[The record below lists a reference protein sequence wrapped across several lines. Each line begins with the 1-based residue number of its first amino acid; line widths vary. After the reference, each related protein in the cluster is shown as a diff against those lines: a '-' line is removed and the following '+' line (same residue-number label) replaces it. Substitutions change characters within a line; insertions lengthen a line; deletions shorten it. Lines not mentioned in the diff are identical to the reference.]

1 MAVLHRVDIDVKAA
15 ADAGKKAAGVFM
27 ANVKAGMKHNPA
39 IKDIFER
46 IGDQWGK
53 AMKANSPLGLGN
65 AYKTYVKLRTDV
77 EKAKGIATSQT
88 KADLARLNAQILAN
102 KGDQKFEQRTT
113 EKLSAEI
120 GKLSAEAMRL
130 PEIEA
135 VTKGKRDL
143 LSTLGSLEKLSI
155 SASMSQG
162 MGREQATDFARM
174 MTDIT
179 AGRINKAASAEELKS
194 IQSDLLGSERQYMR
208 TIDMQKQKIANDKL
222 EAQFAKAAQADA
234 RRSREQEAMQRQAA
248 IKRELAD
255 VESKFATEK
264 RLANEAIKANRLSE
278 SAEASFRKGLYD
290 DEAAARRREAAD
302 RQAELKRE
310 LADVES
316 KFATEKRLA
325 NDALK
330 ESKIHQR
337 EAQQFEK
344 TMQSFVR
351 TDYASA
357 ALARKQEALTR
368 YATIEGEFRS
378 AQAALDDLANSTKS
392 ITANQQ
398 RRAWMQSTI
407 EEWKTQGAMIQAD
420 WNKTKL
426 QEDRRYREQQEAERH
441 RAINAEFASVNSAFN
456 ELKNEALPAIRTA
469 AKLREEES
477 RREKIVSDMSKKTFE
492 QRQKNMLTE
501 LDNLVSEG
509 KDRQRLK
516 NMFDWLPWRNS
527 LYASTPGIRASILQ
541 FIPGLRTAGKGDP
554 YQLAENRDIIARE
567 IQNARTAEQLD
578 AIRRQYDFD
587 RRHAVYQ
594 ADINKYKNR
603 STRWAIRD
611 AEGNYLPTVSKMQ
624 DYFGSVMRR
633 LAAAWVGVMWTRMML
648 QPFAMGADFIT
659 THADKHT
666 RQKNMYNVSL
676 PYGMTSGKSFEQ
688 WEDESFAKARSL
700 RMNAAAYREMVMNAA
715 PIFHTAVYGKDYK
728 KGAIGADGRMHY
740 QGERIVTDMKQV
752 EQIAENLHR
761 MAKISG
767 SSDVEMHAALRQVIQ
782 MISKGRG
789 NIQDIRPILESG
801 GHMGDMIARFGFGA
815 AGAADLYKLNEDK
828 ALTADKLLKNLLS
841 DKTTDDLRELMRR
854 TARTWEDVAA
864 IMKGDINKLFL
875 PTIRSFAAESEYG
888 LGDKLLGITK
898 SLADNTW
905 IGEAIRDRIDLI
917 IEDLSQRWFD
927 YLRIGLKSLA
937 VVGYIAS
944 GVSIIGG
951 TLAKIFGYVTNF
963 VGDYVTTD
971 LIDKRLKQEGLDGR
985 FLFESPTDHLVDLA
999 TGTGDQRLRGAIL
1012 RRIGLANANFEK
1024 SENMDKL
1031 LNSISGFTDSDIDAI
1046 MGEFSNWNE
1055 DSQARS
1061 RSEIHQGIENAKKI
1075 AGTDITDLLKLN
1087 DESRNLRDTTNEMID
1102 SLVGGVIG
1110 GSSWL
1115 LEKGL
1120 SNDPRELFGI
1130 GEGSIEA
1137 AVKQMED
1144 ERLPG
1149 HALDLANRT
1158 AGNTGETAKNTR
1170 KANQIQL
1177 AILKQVA
1184 GTRVVN
1190 RVVHVNPNI
1199 VSNVG
1204 TIRNGIEYDQL
1215 LKDLGSTVNHAVTAY
1230 AL

>member
-27 ANVKAGMKHNPA
+27 ANVKAGMKYNPA
-39 IKDIFER
+39 IKDMFER

-102 KGDQKFEQRTT
+102 KGDQKFEKRTT

-120 GKLSAEAMRL
+120 GKLSAEAMRM

-155 SASMSQG
+155 SSAIGSG

-179 AGRINKAASAEELKS
+179 TGRINKAASAEELKS
-194 IQSDLLGSERQYMR
+194 IQSDLLDSERQYMR

-278 SAEASFRKGLYD
+278 SAEAAFRKGLYD
-290 DEAAARRREAAD
+290 DAAAARRREAAD

-310 LADVES
+310 LADIES

-330 ESKIHQR
+330 ESKRHQR
-337 EAQQFEK
+337 ETQQFEK

-357 ALARKQEALTR
+357 VLARKQEALTR

-378 AQAALDDLANSTKS
+378 AQAALDDLKNLASDVF
-392 ITANQQ
+392 AHQE
-398 RRAWMQSTI
+398 RRAWMRSTI
-407 EEWKTQGAMIQAD
+407 EEWKTQGAMVEAD

-426 QEDRRYREQQEAERH
+426 KEDRQYREQQEAERH
-441 RAINAEFASVNSAFN
+441 RAINAELASVNSAFN
-456 ELKNEALPAIRTA
+456 ELKSTALPAIQTA
-469 AKLREEES
+469 IKIKEEERS
-477 RREKIVSDMSKKTFE
+477 LYGKEFAEYKKAFLQRR
-492 QRQKNMLTE
+492 KNTLTE
-501 LDNLVSEG
+501 LDNLVSES

-516 NMFDWLPWRNS
+516 NMFDWLPWRNR

-554 YQLAENRDIIARE
+554 YQLAANRDIIARE
-567 IQNARTAEQLD
+567 IRKARTNAQLD

-648 QPFAMGADFIT
+648 QPFAIGADFIT

-715 PIFHTAVYGKDYK
+715 PIFHTAVYGEDYK

-815 AGAADLYKLNEDK
+815 AGAADLYKMNEDK

-888 LGDKLLGITK
+888 LGDKLLGITN

-905 IGEAIRDRIDLI
+905 IGEEIRDRIDII

-944 GVSIIGG
+944 GVSLIGG
-951 TLAKIFGYVTNF
+951 MLAKTFGFITNLVSDSVTS
-963 VGDYVTTD
+963 GK
-971 LIDKRLKQEGLDGR
+971 L
-985 FLFESPTDHLVDLA
+985 SSDLA
-999 TGTGDQRLRGAIL
+999 EVGYSGSFLPMSNLTKVKDALNINGVGYEELLKDFGLSEADVETPLGIAKLIEGVAGMSEDDMRRYADLGAFGHDI
-1012 RRIGLANANFEK
+1012 RYNQI
-1024 SENMDKL
+1024 SEGVERAKKL
-1031 LNSISGFTDSDIDAI
+1031 LLTDA
-1046 MGEFSNWNE
+1046 
-1055 DSQARS
+1055 
-1061 RSEIHQGIENAKKI
+1061 
-1075 AGTDITDLLKLN
+1075 TDLLKLQHEAH
-1087 DESRNLRDTTNEMID
+1087 DLRDTTNKMID

-1120 SNDPRELFGI
+1120 SNDPRELFGV